1 MTSTNKHKSSGIR
14 LRNATTRDIGAMTEL
29 LAELFRLEPDFPVRP
44 DVQAR
49 GLRLLLAAAR
59 SGGACVKVAEERT
72 SGRVV
77 GMATVQTVVSTAEG
91 ALSGW
96 IEDVVVTAEWR
107 GRGIGRRLLDALAA
121 WAAKRGVTRLQLL
134 ADYDNHGALEF
145 YVRHGWRRTRMTPL
159 RVHLR
164 NFQHLQPPLCAAHH
178 LRVSAKT

>member
-1 MTSTNKHKSSGIR
+1 MSDNNKHKSSGVRI
-14 LRNATTRDIGAMTEL
+14 RNATVRDIGALTEL

-44 DVQAR
+44 EVQAC
-49 GLRLLLAAAR
+49 GLRLLLVAAHKR
-59 SGGACVKVAEERT
+59 GACVKVAEERV

-96 IEDVVVTAEWR
+96 VEDVVVTAEWR

-121 WAAKRGVTRLQLL
+121 WAVRHGVTRLQLL

-145 YVRHGWRRTRMTPL
+145 YIRHGWTRTRMTPL
-159 RVHLR
+159 RVHL
-164 NFQHLQPPLCAAHH
+164 QPPFCAAHH